1 MTASAPTPLK
11 YLDKALGVL
20 RNLGLVK
27 QEPAP
32 APVVALIDRIAHLE
46 PDKAAAIARTL
57 TQASL
62 FNEVVREQIQA
73 MKVGERYQAITG
85 AFDSIRDDAKRM
97 VQQIADSKIDTLE
110 RLSNIWMKVTRG
122 DIPSR
127 FAKIKATYL
136 DVAKDT
142 KDQIQREQTILRAYA
157 DFRVALKEAQVLG
170 FELLKQAETALQGSK
185 TALQQA
191 TDALQNPPA
200 DPAARAKLE
209 LARDLAL
216 QALQDEDKRYQIAK
230 DLAEN
235 LAISY
240 STTEVVMARIAQIT
254 DCKERVY
261 SQAIT
266 FFGTNETVFTALSA
280 SFTGMHGLHE
290 STQTLEA
297 MKAGINKSLETL
309 GETGTQIQEA
319 ALRAG
324 YGPTIRAESVK
335 KLVDAVV
342 DFQERSHQIIDEMRD
357 LATRNAAE
365 VTAATEAGKQRLVAL
380 QNRAARLPAL
390 PA

>member
-191 TDALQNPPA
+191 TGALQNPPA

>member
-110 RLSNIWMKVTRG
+110 RMSNIWMKVTRG

-191 TDALQNPPA
+191 TGALQNPPA